1 MIKLFRNTRRKLL
14 AENKFSKYLV
24 YAVGEIFLVVV
35 GILIALW
42 INNANQERINE
53 QKAKVI
59 LKEIQR
65 DLKKDIEGSKRVIN
79 TFINHDSIAR
89 LLLWDKFT
97 ADQMFGYSHKG
108 KFFEIVYNSITF
120 ETSNNGYVNF
130 NRNLNSIPTKYDGIS
145 NELKDLYD
153 IRGEGVAFANE
164 RMKSIVFENIDEINN
179 FDWNVASVKSGVP
192 EEGKYYYMQD
202 LGFKKQLLQYMNGIA
217 NIFVA
222 TELYRRHAV
231 QLHNKISEI
240 LSSDTMLPSPGRLN
254 TAQSALAL
262 NNILGTYKL
271 KESRG
276 IALPPIMELRVVDN
290 LLNIRLS
297 KDRQFKYFLYDETT
311 FFNASSPLEVGNL
324 NNIKFTKSEPKE
336 FFVVAGKSIYAY
348 YTKIED

>member
-14 AENKFSKYLV
+14 AENKFSKYLA
-24 YAVGEIFLVVV
+24 YAIGEIFLVVV

-42 INNANQERINE
+42 INTKNQERINE

-59 LKEIQR
+59 LEEIQR
-65 DLKKDIEGSKRVIN
+65 DLKKDIEGSKTVIN
-79 TFINHDSIAR
+79 TCITNDSIAR
-89 LLLWDKFT
+89 LLLWDKLT
-97 ADQMFGYSHKG
+97 HDQMFGMPDEMKL
-108 KFFEIVYNSITF
+108 FEVIFSSITF

-130 NRNLNSIPTKYDGIS
+130 NRNLNNIPTKYDAIT

-153 IRGEGVAFANE
+153 IRGAGLAFANE

-202 LGFKKQLLQYMNGIA
+202 LGFKKQLLQYLNGTA

-240 LSSDTMLPSPGRLN
+240 LSSDTMLPYPGRLN
-254 TAQSALAL
+254 TAQKALAV

-311 FFNASSPLEVGNL
+311 FFNASPLEVRNL

-336 FFVVAGKSIYAY
+336 FFVAAGKNIYAY
-348 YTKIED
+348 YTKIEV

>member
-42 INNANQERINE
+42 INNANQESINE
-53 QKAKVI
+53 KKAEVI

-65 DLKKDIEGSKRVIN
+65 DLKKDIEGSKKVIK
-79 TFINHDSIAR
+79 TFIKYDSIAR

-97 ADQMFGYSHKG
+97 ADQMFGMPYEMKP
-108 KFFEIVYNSITF
+108 FEIVYNSITF

-130 NRNLNSIPTKYDGIS
+130 NRNLNNIPTKYDAIT

-153 IRGEGVAFANE
+153 LRGAGLAFANE

-192 EEGKYYYMQD
+192 EEAKHYYMQD
-202 LGFKKQLLQYMNGIA
+202 LGFKKQLIQYMNGIA
-217 NIFVA
+217 NMFVA
-222 TELYRRHAV
+222 TELYRRQAIK
-231 QLHNKISEI
+231 LHNKISEI
-240 LSSDTMLPSPGRLN
+240 LSSDAMLPSRGRLN

-311 FFNASSPLEVGNL
+311 FFNAFPLVVGNL

-336 FFVVAGKSIYAY
+336 FFVAAGKNIYAY